1 MIGMDDL
8 AALMPM
14 LLPAVGGVWILL
26 MVALGQ
32 DRDIRWPA
40 LHALLFLILSG
51 ASAISVLIHGCPG
64 ELLDGAILIDAPAL
78 LFHLIFIVVAL
89 LTVLTSANHLRA
101 EGYAFGEF
109 YALILFAV
117 TGMSMMASSDSLLT
131 IFLGLEILSISLY
144 VLAGFTRDRVNAIE
158 GALKYFLL
166 GAFST
171 GFLLY
176 GIALFY
182 GASGRLDL
190 RGIASQLSAERGGP
204 VHPMMLAAAGL
215 VLIGFAFKIAAVPF
229 HFWAPDVY
237 QGSMTP
243 VAGFM
248 AAGTKAA
255 AFAALLRV
263 LDVALRSDPMQ
274 ARWSAVLHA
283 LAILTMIGGN
293 VVALAQ
299 QNIKRMLAY
308 SSIANA
314 GYLLVGVVAGGAGGQ
329 GRSIVLFYLAVY
341 SFMTIGA
348 FSVAALL
355 GRAGEGDQGFAI
367 GAYAGLSRRRP
378 WLAAAMAIFMLSLT
392 GIPPTGGFMGKFYIF
407 KAAVDAGQYDLAIIG
422 LLASVVSA
430 FYYLRIVVQ
439 MYVRDPGIESG
450 PAPLRPSEALA
461 IFAAAAATLWIGFF
475 PSALLVIV
483 QSRA

>member
-1 MIGMDDL
+1 
-8 AALMPM
+8 
-14 LLPAVGGVWILL
+14 
-26 MVALGQ
+26 
-32 DRDIRWPA
+32 
-40 LHALLFLILSG
+40 
-51 ASAISVLIHGCPG
+51 
-64 ELLDGAILIDAPAL
+64 
-78 LFHLIFIVVAL
+78 
-89 LTVLTSANHLRA
+89 
-101 EGYAFGEF
+101 
-109 YALILFAV
+109 
-117 TGMSMMASSDSLLT
+117 
-131 IFLGLEILSISLY
+131 
-144 VLAGFTRDRVNAIE
+144 
-158 GALKYFLL
+158 
-166 GAFST
+166 
-171 GFLLY
+171 
-176 GIALFY
+176 
-182 GASGRLDL
+182 
-190 RGIASQLSAERGGP
+190 
-204 VHPMMLAAAGL
+204 
-215 VLIGFAFKIAAVPF
+215 
-229 HFWAPDVY
+229 
-237 QGSMTP
+237 MTP

-283 LAILTMIGGN
+283 LAILTMIAGN